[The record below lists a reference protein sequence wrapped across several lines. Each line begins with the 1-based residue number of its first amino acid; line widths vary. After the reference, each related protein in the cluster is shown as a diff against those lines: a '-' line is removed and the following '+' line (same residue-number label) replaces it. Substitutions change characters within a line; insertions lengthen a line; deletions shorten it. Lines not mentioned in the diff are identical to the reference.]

1 MGTSVQALLVSVSQ
15 FLTSSDLGLDLVLEL
30 TNVHFELVDL
40 LSPHSQLLPFKF
52 LSVLLRILQYLFL
65 ALLVADFEHG
75 PKHIGQLGS
84 VQSVPSVGP
93 DPLFLLLVLV
103 VSEPMLH
110 ADSPV
115 ESFSSLLKE
124 LLHLVFI
131 LVLVIL
137 QLVQICLL
145 LLDGVNESR
154 DVGLL
159 LVLIVSEILRI
170 LLDVLLLHAN
180 VSLTELLLEF
190 SENGIISGV
199 EVSDLQVGAS

>member
-52 LSVLLRILQYLFL
+52 LSVLLRIFQYLFL

-84 VQSVPSVGP
+84 VKSVPSVGP
-93 DPLFLLLVLV
+93 DPLLLLLVLV

-137 QLVQICLL
+137 QLVQI
-145 LLDGVNESR
+145 
-154 DVGLL
+154 
-159 LVLIVSEILRI
+159 
-170 LLDVLLLHAN
+170 
-180 VSLTELLLEF
+180 
-190 SENGIISGV
+190 
-199 EVSDLQVGAS
+199 

>member
-52 LSVLLRILQYLFL
+52 LSVLLRIFQYLFL

-84 VQSVPSVGP
+84 VKSVPSVGP
-93 DPLFLLLVLV
+93 DPLLLLLVLV

-137 QLVQICLL
+137 QLVQIRLL

-190 SENGIISGV
+190 SEDSIISGV